1 VFKLSFYKLHLTVYF
16 LRKVS
21 HRIMEES
28 QLLPN
33 LFRTEYR
40 KIVSVLCY
48 LFGIDNIEIAED
60 ITSDT
65 FLAATE
71 LWSLKGIPENPTAW
85 LYTVAKNKTK
95 NYLKRNAVFE
105 QKLSVEIKHTANKS
119 EEIEIDLSNKNINDS
134 QLAMIF
140 TVCNPENSGEAQIA
154 LALNLLCGFGIQEIA
169 DAFLTNKDVIYKRIN
184 RAKEKLKEANIKIEQ
199 PTVSEINNRLETV
212 LTTLYL
218 LFSEGYY
225 STSQNTILRKDLC
238 AEAMRLTF
246 LLIENPTTNLP
257 AVNALLSLM
266 CFHSSRFDARTNQDG
281 ETILYQDQ
289 DETLWNQELIKKGQH
304 YLVKASTGNHLS
316 KYHLEAGIAYW
327 HTQKVDTPEKW
338 QNILQLYNRL
348 LILEYS
354 PIAALNRT
362 FALAKTNG
370 KQEAILEAEKLN
382 LTNNPFYYSLLGN
395 LYTDIDNKKAIQNFE
410 KALQITNSSA
420 DKAIIIKNIN
430 SIK

>member
-1 VFKLSFYKLHLTVYF
+1 
-16 LRKVS
+16 
-21 HRIMEES
+21 MEES

-71 LWSLKGIPENPTAW
+71 TWSIKGIPENPTAW

-95 NYLKRNAVFE
+95 NYLKRDAIFE
-105 QKLSVEIKHTANKS
+105 QKLAVEIKHTANKS

-140 TVCNPENSGEAQIA
+140 TVCNPVNSAKAQIA
-154 LALNLLCGFGIQEIA
+154 LALNLLCGFGIQEIS
-169 DAFLTNKDVIYKRIN
+169 DGFLTNKEVIYKRIN

-199 PTVSEINNRLETV
+199 PTIAEITDRLETV
-212 LTTLYL
+212 LMTLYL

-266 CFHSSRFDARTNQDG
+266 CFHSSRFDARTNENG

-289 DETLWNQELIKKGQH
+289 DESLWNQELIEKGQY
-304 YLVKASTGNHLS
+304 YLIQASTGNTLS
-316 KYHLEAGIAYW
+316 KYHLEASIAYW
-327 HTQKVDTPEKW
+327 HTQKEDTPEKW
-338 QNILQLYNRL
+338 QNILQLYNYL
-348 LILEYS
+348 LFLEYS

-370 KQEAILEAEKLN
+370 KKEAIIEAEKLN
-382 LTNNPFYYSLLGN
+382 LTQNPFYYSLLGN
-395 LYTDIDNKKAIQNFE
+395 LYTDIDNKKAIENYE
-410 KALQITNSSA
+410 KALQITNSPA
-420 DKAIIIKNIN
+420 DKETIIKNIN

>member
-1 VFKLSFYKLHLTVYF
+1 
-16 LRKVS
+16 
-21 HRIMEES
+21 MEQS

-65 FLAATE
+65 FLVATE
-71 LWSLKGIPENPTAW
+71 TWSIKGIPENPTAW

-95 NYLKRNAVFE
+95 NYLKRDALFE

-140 TVCNPENSGEAQIA
+140 TVCNPVNSGEAQIA
-154 LALNLLCGFGIQEIA
+154 LALNLLCGFGIQEIS
-169 DAFLTNKDVIYKRIN
+169 DAFLTNKEVIYKRIN

-199 PTVSEINNRLETV
+199 PTISEINSRLETV

-257 AVNALLSLM
+257 AANALLSLM
-266 CFHSSRFDARTNQDG
+266 CFHSSRFDARTNENG

-289 DETLWNQELIKKGQH
+289 DETLWNQELIEKGQF
-304 YLVKASTGNHLS
+304 YLVQASTGNKLS
-316 KYHLEAGIAYW
+316 KYHLEASIAYW
-327 HTQKVDTPEKW
+327 HTQKEDTPEKW
-338 QNILQLYNRL
+338 QNILQLYNHL

-370 KQEAILEAEKLN
+370 KQAAIIEAEKLN
-382 LTNNPFYYSLLGN
+382 LTQNPFYYSLLGN
-395 LYTDIDNKKAIQNFE
+395 LYTDIDNKKAVESFE
-410 KALQITNSSA
+410 KALQITSSPA
-420 DKAIIIKNIN
+420 DKATIVKNIN
-430 SIK
+430 LIK

>member
-1 VFKLSFYKLHLTVYF
+1 
-16 LRKVS
+16 
-21 HRIMEES
+21 MEES

-48 LFGIDNIEIAED
+48 LFGIENIEIAED

-71 LWSLKGIPENPTAW
+71 TWSIKGIPENPTAW

-95 NYLKRNAVFE
+95 NYLKRNTLFE

-140 TVCNPENSGEAQIA
+140 TVCNPVNSGEAQIA

-169 DAFLTNKDVIYKRIN
+169 DAFLTNKEVIYKRIN

-199 PTVSEINNRLETV
+199 PTISEINNRLETV

-257 AVNALLSLM
+257 ATNALLSLM
-266 CFHSSRFDARTNQDG
+266 CFHSSRFDARTNENG

-289 DETLWNQELIKKGQH
+289 DESLWNQELIEKGQF
-304 YLVKASTGNHLS
+304 YLVQASTGNKLS
-316 KYHLEAGIAYW
+316 KYHLEASIAYW
-327 HTQKVDTPEKW
+327 HTQKEDTTEKW
-338 QNILQLYNRL
+338 QSILQLYNHL

-370 KQEAILEAEKLN
+370 KQDAIIEAEKLN
-382 LTNNPFYYSLLGN
+382 LTQNPFYYSLLGN
-395 LYTDIDNKKAIQNFE
+395 LYTDIDNKKAIENFE
-410 KALQITNSSA
+410 KALQFTTSPA
-420 DKAIIIKNIN
+420 DKATIIKNIN